1 MSQHLHSLREGQE
14 LSVWGPR
21 GKIRY
26 MGNGT
31 FKIREEKESGDFNE
45 IKTFK
50 HIGMVCGGTGLAPML
65 QVIRSVLSDQNDT
78 TKITMIFANRTEEDI
93 LCREELDQLAS
104 DDRLTVVYCLSK
116 PVSEWTGESGYING
130 EMISKHF
137 PAPSEDFYVLLCGS
151 PKMVNEAYLPGLSG
165 YQTFTY

>member
-1 MSQHLHSLREGQE
+1 MSQHVHSLIEGQE
-14 LSVWGPR
+14 LNVWGPR

-26 MGNGT
+26 MGQGT
-31 FKIREEKESGDFNE
+31 FKIREEKEFGDFNE
-45 IKTFK
+45 TKTVK

-65 QVIRSVLSDQNDT
+65 QVIRSILSAKNDK

-116 PVSEWTGESGYING
+116 PGSEWKGESGHINK
-130 EMISKHF
+130 EMISNHF
-137 PAPSEDFYVLLCGS
+137 PEPNEDFYVLLCGS
-151 PKMVNEAYLPGLSG
+151 PKMVNEAYLPGLPG